1 MTPNEQKKRQ
11 QILDTSLAVF
21 CRYGFQK
28 TSMLDIAQA
37 AGMSRA
43 ALYLH
48 FRNKE
53 DVFRSGS
60 ERAHAEVMRQVE
72 AALAT
77 GTDVMHRIEGAL
89 AAFLQGLMEQIS
101 ASAHGQELF
110 DANMALAGDIT
121 REARAK
127 LVSLLARALADANAA
142 GEISLAA
149 VGSQAMDLAALIV
162 ATVDGIKHAQGGGSN
177 LRDGISLFMRL
188 LRAAL
193 QRKP

>member
-1 MTPNEQKKRQ
+1 MNPSEQKRQ

-21 CRYGFQK
+21 CRYGFHK

-48 FRNKE
+48 FKNKE

-60 ERAHAEVMRQVE
+60 ERAHTEVMRQVE
-72 AALAT
+72 SALAT
-77 GTDVMHRIEGAL
+77 GPEVMRRIEGAL
-89 AAFLQGLMEQIS
+89 ASFLQGLMEQIS

-127 LVSLLARALADANAA
+127 LISLLARVLEEADAA

-149 VGSQAMDLAALIV
+149 VGAQAVDLAGMIV
-162 ATVDGIKHAQGGGSN
+162 AAIDGIKHTQGGGSK
-177 LRDGISLFMRL
+177 LREGIALFMRL
-188 LRAAL
+188 LSAAL
-193 QRKP
+193 QRGS

>member
-1 MTPNEQKKRQ
+1 MTPNEQKRQ

-21 CRYGFQK
+21 CRYGFHK

-48 FRNKE
+48 FKNKE

-60 ERAHAEVMRQVE
+60 EHTHTEVMRQVE
-72 AALAT
+72 SALAT
-77 GTDVMHRIEGAL
+77 ETDVMQRIEGAL
-89 AAFLQGLMEQIS
+89 GSFLQGLMEQIS

-127 LVSLLARALADANAA
+127 LVSLLAMALADANAA

-149 VGSQAMDLAALIV
+149 VGTQPTDLAGMIV

-193 QRKP
+193 RPNS

>member
-1 MTPNEQKKRQ
+1 MTSNEQKKQ

-21 CRYGFQK
+21 CQYGFHK

-48 FRNKE
+48 FKNKE

-60 ERAHAEVMRQVE
+60 ERAHSEVLRQVE
-72 AALAT
+72 TALAA
-77 GTDVMHRIEGAL
+77 GTDVMKRIEGAVSS
-89 AAFLQGLMEQIS
+89 FLQGLMQQIS

-121 REARAK
+121 RQARTK
-127 LVSLLARALADANAA
+127 LVSVLAKTLADADAA
-142 GEISLAA
+142 GEIDLAS
-149 VGSQAMDLAALIV
+149 VGAQPMDLAGMIV
-162 ATVDGIKHAQGGGSN
+162 ATVDGIKHAQGGGSAF
-177 LRDGISLFMRL
+177 RDGISLFMRL
-188 LRAAL
+188 LGAAL
-193 QRKP
+193 LRNS